1 MVNKSM
7 LISIVAIVAVG
18 FASPTFAQRR
28 AVTAYDNGLYAYGMV
43 PAYGGIVSASPEA
56 SGGGSYGYNET
67 LLRHD
72 W

>member
-1 MVNKSM
+1 MVNKSK
-7 LISIVAIVAVG
+7 LIGIVVIVAVG
-18 FASPTFAQRR
+18 FASPALAQRR

-43 PAYGGIVSASPEA
+43 PAYGGIGSISPEA
-56 SGGGSYGYNET
+56 NGGGSYGYNES